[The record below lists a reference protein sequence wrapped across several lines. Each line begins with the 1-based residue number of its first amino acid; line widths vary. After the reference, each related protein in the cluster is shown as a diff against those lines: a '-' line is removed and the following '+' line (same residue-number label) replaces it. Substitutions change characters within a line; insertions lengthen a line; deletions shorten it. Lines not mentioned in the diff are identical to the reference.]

1 MVSLCTEHNAHLSNC
16 TSPRDYFWATA
27 ALYGFSWFA
36 RVIRTFFNG
45 VPSGVTYEALPGDM
59 VKITV
64 PTKVSW
70 RAGQHFFIRF
80 LDLGIHAA
88 SSHPFTVA
96 SLPAASD
103 KGGLHTIELYARVQ
117 GGITARLDAIAKSN
131 RLKISSVLLDGPY
144 GGLEGNLR
152 VYDRAL
158 LLGGGSGM
166 SSPGRYSDDNLNLS
180 PRHHVCHSALPRPY
194 TLL

>member
-1 MVSLCTEHNAHLSNC
+1 M
-16 TSPRDYFWATA
+16 
-27 ALYGFSWFA
+27 
-36 RVIRTFFNG
+36 
-45 VPSGVTYEALPGDM
+45 TYEALPDDM

-96 SLPAASD
+96 SLPEASD

-117 GGITARLDAIAKSN
+117 GGITARLDAIAKNN
-131 RLKISSVLLDGPY
+131 RLKVSSVLLDGPY
-144 GGLEGNLR
+144 GGLEGNLH

-166 SSPGRYSDDNLNLS
+166 SSPGRY
-180 PRHHVCHSALPRPY
+180 
-194 TLL
+194 